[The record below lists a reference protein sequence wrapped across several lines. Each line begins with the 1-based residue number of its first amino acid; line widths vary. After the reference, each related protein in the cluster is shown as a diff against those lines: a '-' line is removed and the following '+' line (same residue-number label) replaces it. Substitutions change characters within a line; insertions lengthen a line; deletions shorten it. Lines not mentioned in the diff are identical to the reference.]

1 MSCQRRG
8 NDQAHATRQW
18 EYHQSMQWARPAN
31 IKHQWEQEY
40 WWLETAQK
48 RWGSFSRPL
57 PSLASTC
64 LNFLQYSNTL
74 GGAWDQFPFAQPPSA
89 AAGAAVVAGEAGVDF
104 FSKGDCTWNLFPALG
119 DVDFSSGDFT
129 WNGDPTET
137 VAIFLSN
144 TFDPRKVWTRTLK
157 VILTTSIGWTNS
169 TPISHQQ

>member
-1 MSCQRRG
+1 M
-8 NDQAHATRQW
+8 
-18 EYHQSMQWARPAN
+18 
-31 IKHQWEQEY
+31 
-40 WWLETAQK
+40 
-48 RWGSFSRPL
+48 

-89 AAGAAVVAGEAGVDF
+89 AAGAAVVTGEAGVDF

-157 VILTTSIGWTNS
+157 VTLPTSIG
-169 TPISHQQ
+169 